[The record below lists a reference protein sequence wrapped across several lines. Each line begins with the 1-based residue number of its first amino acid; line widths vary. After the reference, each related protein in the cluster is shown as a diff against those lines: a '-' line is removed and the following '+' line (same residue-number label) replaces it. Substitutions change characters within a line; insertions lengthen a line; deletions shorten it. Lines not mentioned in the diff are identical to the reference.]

1 MSKNGAKSSS
11 RNAVSA
17 CPVMKA
23 RCASRVAGGLAVF
36 AAVLPLVAVS
46 PTAGAASVPPF
57 ASPAT
62 VLTMGDVA
70 AFQGAVCRSPNS
82 CTLVYYP
89 WFVTPL
95 GVTAL
100 QDAVT
105 TTSANKIIV
114 FGYSN
119 GALVAEQWLEQHLN
133 DPNIPSS
140 DVLSFVVIGNP
151 AREWPQSPYQVIDV
165 SRQYDAASDYP
176 NNPAS
181 PYYLLAIMNA
191 GAGFWINHLNYR
203 DVNLDDPANAVWT
216 VGNTTYVLTPSPN
229 LPILLGLA
237 PFFPSLNEQLK
248 AAIETAYIRPVP
260 FPPTIQPATPATS
273 SAADPELSTSVV
285 SDPTVAPQH
294 TTVPLSLAPAP
305 TTPTATGLNTTN
317 STDTGAPAAG
327 TVPTTPPAVPA
338 DMVQTITPAAAM
350 PGLDNLIG
358 QTRST
363 TAPTT
368 RTPTSTANGNMVV
381 PSQINGMRVKP
392 RESRGPRTRDDVHS
406 GETVARRGNHLQAG
420 TSQDPNGPESGAP
433 E

>member
-1 MSKNGAKSSS
+1 
-11 RNAVSA
+11 
-17 CPVMKA
+17 
-23 RCASRVAGGLAVF
+23 
-36 AAVLPLVAVS
+36 
-46 PTAGAASVPPF
+46 
-57 ASPAT
+57 
-62 VLTMGDVA
+62 MGDIA
-70 AFQGAVCRSPNS
+70 ALQGAVCRSPNT

-151 AREWPQSPYQVIDV
+151 ARELWPQSPYQVIDV

-260 FPPTIQPATPATS
+260 FPPTMQPATPATS
-273 SAADPELSTSVV
+273 KSNWRPSRRAKP
-285 SDPTVAPQH
+285 
-294 TTVPLSLAPAP
+294 
-305 TTPTATGLNTTN
+305 
-317 STDTGAPAAG
+317 
-327 TVPTTPPAVPA
+327 
-338 DMVQTITPAAAM
+338 
-350 PGLDNLIG
+350 
-358 QTRST
+358 
-363 TAPTT
+363 
-368 RTPTSTANGNMVV
+368 PTSR
-381 PSQINGMRVKP
+381 RVI
-392 RESRGPRTRDDVHS
+392 RSRTS
-406 GETVARRGNHLQAG
+406 RRY
-420 TSQDPNGPESGAP
+420 SISRR
-433 E
+433 